1 LRHARKDPRIMAFDP
16 RNLGVLAYAAGFSL
30 WQYRS
35 TSDSAAVVASP
46 GHMDPVAAM
55 LRPDDL
61 ILATAADRGLLLR
74 VLSLTGGSVTLAELS
89 AGATPPPTV
98 PATAILDMADQ
109 PILDEAGDFIL
120 QE

>member
-1 LRHARKDPRIMAFDP
+1 MPFDP

-35 TSDSAAVVASP
+35 ATDSAATIAAP

-61 ILATAADRGLLLR
+61 VLVSASDRGLILR
-74 VLSLTGGSVTLAELS
+74 IVSLTGGSVTTAELA
-89 AGATPPPTV
+89 AGPPP
-98 PATAILDMADQ
+98 PDPPGPPPDAILDGDGNA
-109 PILDEAGDFIL
+109 ILTEAGDALLI
-120 QE
+120 E

>member
-1 LRHARKDPRIMAFDP
+1 MAFDP

-35 TSDSAAVVASP
+35 ASDTAATIAAP

-61 ILATAADRGLLLR
+61 VLVSAADRGLILR
-74 VLSLTGGSVTLAELS
+74 VVSLAGGSVTTAELA
-89 AGATPPPTV
+89 AGPPAGP
-98 PATAILDMADQ
+98 PAPPEPDLLLT
-109 PILDEAGDFIL
+109 EAGGPML
-120 QE
+120 TEAGEQLLVG

>member
-1 LRHARKDPRIMAFDP
+1 MAFDP

-35 TSDSAAVVASP
+35 ISDSAAVVASP
-46 GHMDPVAAM
+46 GHMDAVAAM

-61 ILATAADRGLLLR
+61 ILAAAADRGLLLR
-74 VLSLTGGSVTLAELS
+74 VLSLTGGSVTLVELS
-89 AGATPPPTV
+89 AGATLPPTV
-98 PATAILDMADQ
+98 PTAAILDMADQ

>member
-1 LRHARKDPRIMAFDP
+1 MAFDP
-16 RNLGVLAYAAGFSL
+16 RNLGVLAYADGFSL

-35 TSDSAAVVASP
+35 LTDSAATISAP

-55 LRPDDL
+55 LRPDDV
-61 ILATAADRGLLLR
+61 ILTTALDRGLLMR
-74 VLSLTGGSVTLAELS
+74 VVAVVGGSVILAELGT
-89 AGATPPPTV
+89 GAPPP
-98 PATAILDMADQ
+98 PAFPTSSILDMTDQ

>member
-1 LRHARKDPRIMAFDP
+1 MAFDP

-35 TSDSAAVVASP
+35 TTDPASIVASP

-55 LRPDDL
+55 FRPDDL
-61 ILATAADRGLLLR
+61 ILATASDRGLLLR
-74 VLSLTGGSVTLAELS
+74 VLSLTGGSVTLAELTGTAPPEP
-89 AGATPPPTV
+89 AGPPV
-98 PATAILDMADQ
+98 AAILDMTDQ

>member
-1 LRHARKDPRIMAFDP
+1 MAFDP

-35 TSDSAAVVASP
+35 ATDGAAVIASP
-46 GHMDPVAAM
+46 GHMDAVAAM

-61 ILATAADRGLLLR
+61 ILATAADRGVLLH
-74 VLSLTGGSVTLAELS
+74 VVSLTGGVVTLAELGS
-89 AGATPPPTV
+89 GAPLPPSV

>member
-1 LRHARKDPRIMAFDP
+1 MPFDP

-35 TSDSAAVVASP
+35 LTDSAATIAAP

-55 LRPDDL
+55 LRPDDM
-61 ILATAADRGLLLR
+61 ILATAADRGVLLR
-74 VLSLTGGSVTLAELS
+74 VVSLNGGSVTLAALGS
-89 AGATPPPTV
+89 GTVQPPSV
-98 PATAILDMADQ
+98 PLTAILDMADQ

>member
-1 LRHARKDPRIMAFDP
+1 MAFDP

-35 TSDSAAVVASP
+35 TSDNASVVASP
-46 GHMDPVAAM
+46 SHMDPVAAM
-55 LRPDDL
+55 LRPGDL
-61 ILATAADRGLLLR
+61 ILVTAADRGLILR
-74 VLSLTGGSVTLAELS
+74 VVSLTGGSVTLAELS
-89 AGATPPPTV
+89 SGAIPPPTV

-109 PILDEAGDFIL
+109 PILDEAGGFIL

>member
-1 LRHARKDPRIMAFDP
+1 MAFDP

-35 TSDSAAVVASP
+35 TSDSAAVIASP

-74 VLSLTGGSVTLAELS
+74 VVSLNGGSVTLAELS
-89 AGATPPPTV
+89 TGTVPPPTV

>member
-1 LRHARKDPRIMAFDP
+1 MAFDP
-16 RNLGVLAYAAGFSL
+16 RNLGVLAYASGFSL

-35 TSDSAAVVASP
+35 TTDTAATVASP

-55 LRPDDL
+55 FRPDDL
-61 ILATAADRGLLLR
+61 IFATAADRGLLLR
-74 VLSLTGGSVTLAELS
+74 VLSLTGGSVTMAELS
-89 AGATPPPTV
+89 ASGGAPPQPAGP
-98 PATAILDMADQ
+98 PATAILDMTDQ

>member
-1 LRHARKDPRIMAFDP
+1 MAFDP

-46 GHMDPVAAM
+46 GYMAPVAAM
-55 LRPDDL
+55 LRPDDV
-61 ILATAADRGLLLR
+61 ILASAADRGLILR
-74 VLSLTGGSVTLAELS
+74 VLSLTGGSVTLSELS
-89 AGATPPPTV
+89 PGAAPPPAV
-98 PATAILDMADQ
+98 PADAILDMADQ
-109 PILDEAGDFIL
+109 PILDEAGAFIL

>member
-1 LRHARKDPRIMAFDP
+1 MAFDP

-89 AGATPPPTV
+89 TGAATPPSV

-109 PILDEAGDFIL
+109 PILDEAGGFIL

>member
-1 LRHARKDPRIMAFDP
+1 MAFDP
-16 RNLGVLAYAAGFSL
+16 RNLGVLAYASGFSL

-35 TSDSAAVVASP
+35 TTDAAATVTTP

-61 ILATAADRGLLLR
+61 IFVTAADRGLILR
-74 VLSLTGGSVTLAELS
+74 VVSLNGGSVTLAELASSS
-89 AGATPPPTV
+89 APQAPTTPL
-98 PATAILDMADQ
+98 AAILDMADQ
-109 PILDEAGDFIL
+109 PVLDEVGDFIL

>member
-1 LRHARKDPRIMAFDP
+1 MAFDP

-89 AGATPPPTV
+89 TGAAPPPSV

-109 PILDEAGDFIL
+109 PILDEAGAFIL